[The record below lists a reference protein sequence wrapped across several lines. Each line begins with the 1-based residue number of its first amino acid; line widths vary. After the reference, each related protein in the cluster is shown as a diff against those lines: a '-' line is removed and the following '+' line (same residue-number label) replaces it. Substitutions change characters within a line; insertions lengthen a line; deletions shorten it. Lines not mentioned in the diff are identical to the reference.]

1 MVILKIF
8 SILLVNCFSQLCQL
22 VVLEQMVV
30 ITMVIKMITNILDD
44 VDDHHLNIVRLPHQA
59 GVGVAK
65 LSGLLA

>member
-1 MVILKIF
+1 MVK
-8 SILLVNCFSQLCQL
+8 
-22 VVLEQMVV
+22 QMVV
-30 ITMVIKMITNILDD
+30 ITMVIKMITKIMDD